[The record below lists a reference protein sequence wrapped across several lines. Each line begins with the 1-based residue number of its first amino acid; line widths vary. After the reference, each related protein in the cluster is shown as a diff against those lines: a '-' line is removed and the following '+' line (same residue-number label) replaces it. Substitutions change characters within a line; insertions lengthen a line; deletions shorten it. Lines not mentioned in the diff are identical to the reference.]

1 MKLIKNKIKETCQAS
16 LGTGNKLDDS
26 IKFGFEW
33 LLKYIVLKYD
43 ELKTRV
49 DYDVKMQKNKE
60 SKIKLEKQE
69 KIKQSREADR

>member
-1 MKLIKNKIKETCQAS
+1 
-16 LGTGNKLDDS
+16 
-26 IKFGFEW
+26 

-49 DYDVKMQKNKE
+49 DYDVKMQRNKE

-69 KIKQSREADR
+69 KIKQSRETDR